1 MRELDN
7 EVLFTHYEGLT
18 TDLTAVV

>member
-1 MRELDN
+1 MRELDD